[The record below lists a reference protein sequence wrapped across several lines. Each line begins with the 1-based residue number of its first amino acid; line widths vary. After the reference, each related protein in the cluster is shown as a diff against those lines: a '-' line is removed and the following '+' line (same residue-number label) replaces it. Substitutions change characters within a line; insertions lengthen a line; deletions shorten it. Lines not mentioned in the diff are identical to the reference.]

1 MRWLTENRGILLSQG
16 EIERV
21 EETDDLR
28 RANMSL
34 SEFGSEEGC
43 RDAVANE
50 KSSNISAV
58 MDRDGCIMFRF
69 LTPAVFK
76 TSNSDQLNHILG
88 HELVITEK
96 SFCRF
101 VVLDCDHF
109 INVGFTRQRGR
120 EAQWN
125 GNNATRRHLWALSEW
140 TASEGPDV
148 WVHAPVANKVA
159 QAHAERPISGLC
171 AISRGS
177 PNGSFLPEAPAPHT
191 IGLKNNGR
199 EIDPG
204 SGFILLADLPVKHLP
219 KHLQPR

>member
-1 MRWLTENRGILLSQG
+1 
-16 EIERV
+16 
-21 EETDDLR
+21 
-28 RANMSL
+28 
-34 SEFGSEEGC
+34 
-43 RDAVANE
+43 
-50 KSSNISAV
+50 
-58 MDRDGCIMFRF
+58 MFRF

-177 PNGSFLPEAPAPHT
+177 PNECERMRHGATHSGKSKTGLLANALQPQRCSMLAS
-191 IGLKNNGR
+191 IGLLN
-199 EIDPG
+199 
-204 SGFILLADLPVKHLP
+204 ADRRGGGEHQTSSP
-219 KHLQPR
+219 